1 MESAAGRE
9 KVKVSKIDGGSIHTW
24 RALNPDGCGR
34 GCEVVSYSVKLDGS
48 RLGFTPPRILRSCA
62 GILFFV

>member
-1 MESAAGRE
+1 LYGKKIIITFINWETAIAMESAAGRK

-34 GCEVVSYSVKLDGS
+34 GCKLA
-48 RLGFTPPRILRSCA
+48 L
-62 GILFFV
+62 